1 MDYKTLKRNI
11 IETARRDPV
20 SFLYAKLVGKSAF
33 DGHIPASSLGYQPT
47 IMHMTDDGDHIS
59 LTVTVWEEAKPL
71 TFEKTTYKAHSMP
84 NENGAISWE
93 FDGTTCDRGDDY
105 EYDEAERFIDKIIL
119 GEAFN
124 EWEDLVG
131 DIAARGNP
139 EEDAWF
145 FPVGVNAACK
155 YLGKMM
161 HTSGRDETREG
172 R

>member
-1 MDYKTLKRNI
+1 MDYYTTLRR
-11 IETARRDPV
+11 ETVKSARFDPLI
-20 SFLYAKLVGKSAF
+20 FLYAHLGDEGAF
-33 DGHIPASSLGYQPT
+33 DGHIFSPNLRDVPVLMRLT
-47 IMHMTDDGDHIS
+47 NDDHIS
-59 LTVTVWEEAKPL
+59 LSVTEWYDEMGRFDKH
-71 TFEKTTYKAHSMP
+71 TSTAHSMP
-84 NENGAISWE
+84 VERGELLWE
-93 FDGTTCDRGDDY
+93 FDGDTWERSDY
-105 EYDEAERFIDKIIL
+105 IPDGAERFT
-119 GEAFN
+119 GEITVAN
-124 EWEDLVG
+124 ALSDWEDLVG